1 MMPGV
6 MFSGLGRVVVPV
18 DDQEGALAF
27 YRDILGF
34 VVLHD
39 SETSGY
45 RYLHVGVPGQVGV
58 GLWLMP
64 GERQTGDRPLLVLY
78 TDDLKSVRARL
89 AERSVELWAERD
101 EPGSRSL
108 HFRDPGGNVIIAA
121 EPS

>member
-1 MMPGV
+1 
-6 MFSGLGRVVVPV
+6 MFSGLGRVVVSV
-18 DDQEGALAF
+18 EDLEGALAF
-27 YRDILGF
+27 YRDIVGF

-39 SETSGY
+39 SETPVPA
-45 RYLHVGVPGQVGV
+45 RGVPGQNGV

-89 AERSVELWAERD
+89 AERSVEVWADWD

-121 EPS
+121 EPA